1 MSICATIIVVT
12 IPIIPCGKSAY
23 IEGSGKVS
31 TTFDKESEMITST
44 YPDEMVEE
52 ITAWEVAAQWY
63 AVRAENQTV
72 DQSTIPL

>member
-52 ITAWEVAAQWY
+52 ITA
-63 AVRAENQTV
+63 
-72 DQSTIPL
+72 